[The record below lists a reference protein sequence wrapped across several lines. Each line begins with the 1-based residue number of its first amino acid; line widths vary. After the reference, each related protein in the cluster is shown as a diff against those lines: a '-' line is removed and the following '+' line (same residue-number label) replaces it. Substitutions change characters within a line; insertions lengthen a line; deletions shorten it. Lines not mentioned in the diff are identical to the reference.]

1 MNDETGDRPGRGQ
14 GPEKLSGEDARQ
26 GEIILRK
33 RWQKI
38 VFFGGLVGIVL
49 FMLLAPLFMRG

>member
-1 MNDETGDRPGRGQ
+1 MKG
-14 GPEKLSGEDARQ
+14 GPERPEDQRQRKTISGEDARQ

-38 VFFGGLVGIVL
+38 VFIGGLVGIGL